1 MFSMSENAFP
11 ELTSPLERIESVRPS
26 LTKKQAQ
33 IADYMIANI
42 DSVTFSTLAG
52 LSKSC
57 GVSETCLLRLAS
69 RLGYSGFTDMQRAF
83 QCFVRNRISM
93 TQRLD
98 YVPGLGGDSNAILQ
112 MIIRKGIEGL
122 ERTMSSINPHHFQT
136 AVDLLSSA
144 KRVFMFGSRSSYS
157 LVDYFALE
165 LHWIRDD
172 VYALNAQ
179 SSAFDAL
186 AGLTKDDVFLAISMP
201 RYLRS
206 TTNALS
212 YVHKA
217 GIPTISI
224 TDSLSSPL
232 IPYTAVPLIVDN
244 EIFSYCDNTV
254 PILATITALL
264 NAVGAATFPRSKETL
279 TRNEKTWEHFD
290 LYLR

>member
-1 MFSMSENAFP
+1 MSETTFI
-11 ELTSPLERIESVRPS
+11 ETSSPLERIEAVRPT
-26 LTKKQAQ
+26 LTKKQLQ
-33 IADYMIANI
+33 IVEYMLANI

-52 LSKSC
+52 LSSAC

-69 RLGYSGFTDMQRAF
+69 RLGYAGFTDMQQAF

-98 YVPGLGGDSNAILQ
+98 YVPGLGNDSGAILQ
-112 MIIRKGIEGL
+112 MIMQKGIEGL
-122 ERTMSSINPHHFQT
+122 KRTMTSINPENFQK
-136 AVDLLSSA
+136 AVDLLAGA

-165 LHWIRDD
+165 LHLIRDD

-186 AGLTKDDVFLAISMP
+186 AGLTKEDVFLAISMP

-206 TTNALS
+206 TTSAMS

-217 GIPTISI
+217 GVPTIAI

-232 IPYTAVPLIVDN
+232 IPHTKVPLIVDN

-264 NAVGAATFPRSKETL
+264 NAVGAASYPRSKEIL
-279 TRNEKTWEHFD
+279 SRNEKTWEHFD